1 MEDMENIYQRV
12 VGTDE
17 NGESKAICC
26 LMIEKRQEGAGAGPV
41 VQELAY
47 MLDACVAVSFTGDFV
62 VVDLVFE
69 DNLDYEYL
77 QAGELCR
84 RYSDMADVRC
94 LADHA
99 DGEMS
104 LVLSLVAKGEYEVF
118 LTGLDAAW
126 CFMPRVPEGVCS
138 VIRLIFLRE
147 KFGEYEFTNE
157 AMEGMIGELVEEVEN
172 VEEGCV
178 G

>member
-17 NGESKAICC
+17 NGEAKAICC
-26 LMIEKRQEGAGAGPV
+26 LMIEKRQEGTGAGPV

-47 MLDACVAVSFTGDFV
+47 MLDACVAISITCDFA

-69 DNLDYEYL
+69 DNQDYEYL

-99 DGEMS
+99 DGELS
-104 LVLSLVAKGEYEVF
+104 LVLSLVAKGEYEAFV
-118 LTGLDAAW
+118 TGLDAAW
-126 CFMPRVPEGVCS
+126 CFMSRVPEGVCS

-157 AMEGMIGELVEEVEN
+157 AMEGMIGEAVEEIEKMQRTL
-172 VEEGCV
+172 
-178 G
+178 

>member
-17 NGESKAICC
+17 NGEARAICC
-26 LMIEKRQEGAGAGPV
+26 LMIEKRQERDGVGPV

-47 MLDACVAVSFTGDFV
+47 MLDACVAVSFTEDFA
-62 VVDLVFE
+62 VVDLFFE

-77 QAGELCR
+77 QAGELCQ

-94 LADHA
+94 LADYA
-99 DGEMS
+99 DGELS

-126 CFMPRVPEGVCS
+126 SFMPQEPEGVCS
-138 VIRLIFLRE
+138 VIRLIFMRG
-147 KFGEYEFTNE
+147 KFGVYEFVKE
-157 AMEGMIGELVEEVEN
+157 VMEGMIGETVEEVEN
-172 VEEGCV
+172 VDEDCV